1 MKRKILIIGKKSFI
15 AQNIYNY
22 LNNIFFIQKISY
34 VEFLKFPLKKIK
46 VFNYIINCSI
56 KRKYLS
62 NKYYSK
68 NDNDFQIANKIIN
81 TSVKMIFLST
91 RKVYKLDHNLTEKS
105 KLQPKCNYSKN
116 KLITEKKLNEI
127 LKNRVLI
134 LRISNLVGVTDMKKS
149 KRKIHTTFISSFFYY
164 IKKNII
170 FNNRDIYK
178 DFLTVKKFS
187 DIIKKFI
194 ILDVTGLY
202 NVSMGKRVYLNDIV
216 KWLNFH
222 NKKKNKIV
230 FKKLSKK
237 FNKDSFILNN
247 KKLIKKLKIKTQTL
261 ELKNYCIYLSKN
273 FFLRKNI

>member
-1 MKRKILIIGKKSFI
+1 
-15 AQNIYNY
+15 
-22 LNNIFFIQKISY
+22 
-34 VEFLKFPLKKIK
+34 
-46 VFNYIINCSI
+46 
-56 KRKYLS
+56 
-62 NKYYSK
+62 
-68 NDNDFQIANKIIN
+68 
-81 TSVKMIFLST
+81 MIFLST
-91 RKVYKLDHNLTEKS
+91 RKVYKLGNNLNEKS

-134 LRISNLVGVTDMKKS
+134 LRISNLVGMADMKKS
-149 KRKIHTTFISSFFYY
+149 QRKIHTTFISSFFYY

-202 NVSMGKRVYLNDIV
+202 NVSLGKRVYLNDIV

-222 NKKKNKIV
+222 NRKKNKIT

-237 FNKDSFILNN
+237 FNKDSFFLNN

-261 ELKNYCIYLSKN
+261 ELKNYCINLSKN
-273 FFLRKNI
+273 FF